1 MSDIMGARL
10 DGSAG
15 EGLEGSCGDW
25 VRSGEAGGVEFFEAR
40 FGGHAFEK
48 HRHDT
53 YAIGLT
59 ESGVQS
65 FNYRG
70 ALRNSTAGKVIVLHP
85 DEMHDG
91 HSGSDSSFS
100 YKMLYIEPAQISAAQ
115 LAVCGRPCALPFARE
130 VVSTNDTLAS
140 ALLDAFRDDPEPLA
154 LDSLVVRLAEGLMAA
169 DPSAP
174 QPLES
179 PNLDVVSLE
188 RTRQFLEAETG
199 RVVHSSELEAVSG
212 LTRYDLSRQF
222 RKLYGTSPYRY
233 SLMRR
238 LNSAKRCMGE
248 GLSLAE
254 LALDAGFSD
263 QAHFTRMFK
272 AAYGVTPAR
281 YNQLKAERG

>member
-1 MSDIMGARL
+1 MQEKL
-10 DGSAG
+10 EGSAG

-25 VRSGEAGGVEFFEAR
+25 VRSGVTAEGVEFFEAR
-40 FGGHAFEK
+40 FGGHAFDK

-59 ESGVQS
+59 KSGVQS

-85 DEMHDG
+85 DEFHDG
-91 HSGSDSSFS
+91 HSGSDRSFS
-100 YKMLYIEPAQISAAQ
+100 YKMLYIEPARIAAAQ
-115 LAVCGRPCALPFARE
+115 RAVCGRPCALPFARE
-130 VVSTNDTLAS
+130 VVSTNDRLSS
-140 ALLDAFRDDPEPLA
+140 AVLDAFRDDPEPLA

-174 QPLES
+174 QPLQS
-179 PNLDVVSLE
+179 GRLDEAGLE

-199 RVVHSSELEAVSG
+199 RVVHSAELETVIG

-222 RKLYGTSPYRY
+222 RKIYGTSPYRY

-238 LNSAKRCMGE
+238 LSFAKDRLTE
-248 GLSLAE
+248 GASLAE

-281 YNQLKAERG
+281 YGRLRAD